1 LRGYDFW
8 YYSARKAMKNHLL
21 RFTAFLMLTGMI
33 LFELKPVSSSHA
45 QTSGYFHTQGGEI
58 LDSAGNPVIFTGINW
73 FGLETESYAPHGL
86 WARSLDSL
94 LDQIVQLGFNVIR
107 LPYSNQ
113 LFDPGSVPNGINYEL
128 NPDLKGLNGLQIM
141 DKLIADAGK
150 RGLKVILDRHRPDSH
165 AQSELWYT
173 SQYSQE
179 RWIQDWVMLAKR
191 YAGNDTVIG
200 ADLHNE
206 PHGKATWGTGDPAT
220 DWRLAA
226 EKAGNAILA
235 VNPNWLIIVQG
246 VDHIGDDWYW
256 WGGNLSGARQY
267 PVQLDVPGRLVYSTH
282 VYGPGVYPQPW
293 FSDPNFPN
301 NLPGIWESHWS
312 YLQKEGIAPVVV
324 GEFGGHSVGNDKEGV
339 WQRSLVSYLSQNR
352 ISYFYWTLNPDS
364 GDTGGVLLNDWQSVD
379 PGKKALLSGY
389 QFPLLGIE
397 QRGAQPATQ
406 LPPPAP
412 PTQTPVQQS
421 TPSGQPPDATPIT
434 SPAPPPDTP
443 SPNPGVPAV
452 QTAAS
457 PVAVTVKYH
466 SDNPVALASETKA
479 DFIIANSGSQPL
491 PLSQVELFYWISP
504 QNAAQPFEFH
514 CDWAAVGCEN
524 LVGDFHSSGSGI
536 AYLRLNFSP
545 SSPTLSAGA
554 DSGEIKIRF
563 NHPDWSEFRQDQDYS
578 FSPTTSYV
586 DWPQVALAV
595 AGKLVWGQPPG
606 QTPAASSTQ
615 LATTATLSPANLTPT
630 AAPSS
635 MAILG
640 ATSSSTQTGYPAAQA
655 QAQLPAVQNGAGAS
669 ASGLQIMPSVALG
682 SALAVL
688 AIWILYRFF
697 RRLKPKRLDD

>member
-1 LRGYDFW
+1 
-8 YYSARKAMKNHLL
+8 MKNSLSKL
-21 RFTAFLMLTGMI
+21 VAFLI
-33 LFELKPVSSSHA
+33 LAGVILLDLNPLIPSHA
-45 QTSGYFHTQGGEI
+45 QSTGYLHTQGSEI
-58 LDSAGNPVIFTGINW
+58 LDSAGDPVIFTGINW

-113 LFDPGSVPNGINYEL
+113 LFDPGSAPNGINYEL
-128 NPDLKGLNGLQIM
+128 NPDLKGLDGLQIM
-141 DKLIADAGK
+141 DKLIDGAGK

-179 RWIQDWVMLAKR
+179 RWIRDWVMLAKR

-206 PHGKATWGTGDPAT
+206 PHGKATWGGGDPAT

-256 WGGNLSGARQY
+256 WGGNLAGARQD
-267 PVQLDVPGRLVYSTH
+267 PVRLDVPGRLVYSTH

-293 FSDPNFPN
+293 FSDPNFPD
-301 NLPGIWESHWS
+301 NLPAIWESHWS

-324 GEFGGHSVGNDKEGV
+324 GEFGGRSVGEDKEGI
-339 WQRSLVSYLSQNR
+339 WQRALVSYLSRNR

-379 PGKKALLSGY
+379 PGKEALLSGY

-412 PTQTPVQQS
+412 PTQTPLQP
-421 TPSGQPPDATPIT
+421 TNPSIQFPAATPT
-434 SPAPPPDTP
+434 SPSLMLPTSTSGAPATMMPTP
-443 SPNPGVPAV
+443 
-452 QTAAS
+452 AS
-457 PVAVTVKYH
+457 GSIRVKYH
-466 SDNPVALASETKA
+466 SDNSAALARETKA
-479 DFIIANSGSQPL
+479 DFIIANSGPQPL
-491 PLSQVELFYWISP
+491 PLSQVELFYWINP
-504 QNAAQPFEFH
+504 QHDPQSLEFH
-514 CDWAAVGCEN
+514 CDWAAFGCEN
-524 LVGDFHSSGSGI
+524 LAGDFHATGGGNV
-536 AYLRLNFSP
+536 YLRLHFTAN
-545 SSPTLSAGA
+545 SPTLPAGA

-563 NHPDWSEFRQDQDYS
+563 NRSDWSDYHQDQDYS
-578 FSPTTSYV
+578 YSPTTSYV
-586 DWPQVALAV
+586 EWPQVALALD
-595 AGKLVWGQPPG
+595 GRLVWGQAPNQELPG
-606 QTPAASSTQ
+606 NVQVAGTAA
-615 LATTATLSPANLTPT
+615 LPTAGPTAVAETANPD
-630 AAPSS
+630 AAPSPTPP
-635 MAILG
+635 A
-640 ATSSSTQTGYPAAQA
+640 YPAADTQDH
-655 QAQLPAVQNGAGAS
+655 LPAAQPGGDAP
-669 ASGLQIMPSVALG
+669 ASGTQIVTSVALG
-682 SALAVL
+682 SVLGVL
-688 AIWILYRFF
+688 AIWAFYRLS
-697 RRLKPKRLDD
+697 RRLKHKNRIDNNG

>member
-1 LRGYDFW
+1 
-8 YYSARKAMKNHLL
+8 MKKHLMNL
-21 RFTAFLMLTGMI
+21 VT
-33 LFELKPVSSSHA
+33 LFVLAGVVLLALNPLSSSSA
-45 QTSGYFHTQGGEI
+45 QSSGYLHAQGGEI

-128 NPDLKGLNGLQIM
+128 NPDLKGLSGLQIM
-141 DKLIADAGK
+141 DKLIAGAGQ

-173 SQYSQE
+173 SQYNEE

-206 PHGKATWGTGDPAT
+206 PHGKATWGSGDPAT

-246 VDHIGDDWYW
+246 VDHVGDDWYW

-267 PVQLDVPGRLVYSTH
+267 PVQLDIPGRLVYSTH

-293 FSDPNFPN
+293 FSDPTFPD
-301 NLPGIWESHWS
+301 NLPAIWESHWS
-312 YLQKEGIAPVVV
+312 YLQKENIAPVVV
-324 GEFGGHSVGNDKEGV
+324 GEFGGRSVGDDKEGI
-339 WQRSLVSYLSQNR
+339 WQRTLVSYLSENR

-412 PTQTPVQQS
+412 PTPTPLPHSNPPAQTPA
-421 TPSGQPPDATPIT
+421 ATPT
-434 SPAPPPDTP
+434 SPPPPLTNP
-443 SPNPGVPAV
+443 SASPGVPTVQAV
-452 QTAAS
+452 QPSTAS
-457 PVAVTVKYH
+457 VSLKYH
-466 SDNPVALASETKA
+466 SDNPVALARETKA
-479 DFIIANSGSQPL
+479 DFIITNSGSQSL
-491 PLSQVELFYWISP
+491 PLSQVELFYWINP
-504 QNAAQPFEFH
+504 QDGLQSLEFH
-514 CDWAAVGCEN
+514 CDWAAIGCEN
-524 LVGDFHSSGSGI
+524 LAGDFSTAGGN
-536 AYLRLNFSP
+536 AYLRLHFSAA
-545 SSPTLSAGA
+545 SPTLPAGA

-563 NHPDWSEFRQDQDYS
+563 NRSDWSEFHQDQDYS
-578 FSPTTSYV
+578 YSPTTSYV
-586 DWPQVALAV
+586 EWSRVTLAIGGV
-595 AGKLVWGQPPG
+595 QLWGQSPN
-606 QTPAASSTQ
+606 QTPAASAQTT
-615 LATTATLSPANLTPT
+615 TTAVTSPSAAT
-630 AAPSS
+630 AAVAPAGPAATPSP
-635 MAILG
+635 
-640 ATSSSTQTGYPAAQA
+640 TSPGYPAPDSKG
-655 QAQLPAVQNGAGAS
+655 QLPAAQPGIGSS
-669 ASGLQIMPSVALG
+669 ASTMQIMTSVVLG
-682 SALAVL
+682 SALGIL
-688 AIWILYRFF
+688 AIWAVYRLS
-697 RRLKPKRLDD
+697 RRIKQKDDADD

>member
-1 LRGYDFW
+1 
-8 YYSARKAMKNHLL
+8 MKNLFL
-21 RFTAFLMLTGMI
+21 RFSTLLILMGVI
-33 LFELKPVSSSHA
+33 LLQLNPASSSHA
-45 QTSGYFHTQGGEI
+45 QSSGYLHTQGGEI
-58 LDSAGNPVIFTGINW
+58 LDSAGIPVIFTGINW
-73 FGLETESYAPHGL
+73 FGLETDSYAPHGL

-113 LFDPGSVPNGINYEL
+113 LLDPGSVPNGINYEL
-128 NPDLKGLNGLQIM
+128 NPNLKGMNGLQIM
-141 DKLIADAGK
+141 DKLILDAGK

-173 SQYSQE
+173 SKYSQE

-206 PHGKATWGTGDPAT
+206 PHGKATWGSGDPAT

-256 WGGNLSGARQY
+256 WGGNLSGARQD

-293 FSDPNFPN
+293 FSDPKFPD
-301 NLPGIWESHWS
+301 NLPGIWDSHWS
-312 YLQKEGIAPVVV
+312 YLQKDGIAPVVV
-324 GEFGGHSVGNDKEGV
+324 GEFGGRSVGDDKEGV
-339 WQRSLVSYLSQNR
+339 WQRTLVSYLSQNR

-412 PTQTPVQQS
+412 PTPTPALNSNPPDQPAVATS
-421 TPSGQPPDATPIT
+421 TPSPV
-434 SPAPPPDTP
+434 SPLGLP
-443 SPNPGVPAV
+443 SP
-452 QTAAS
+452 S
-457 PVAVTVKYH
+457 PVAPAIQSTAHPVDSVKVKYH
-466 SDNPVALASETKA
+466 SDNPVALARETKA
-479 DFIIANSGSQPL
+479 DFIIANSGSQPV
-491 PLSQVELFYWISP
+491 PLSQAALFYWISS
-504 QNAAQPFEFH
+504 QNASQPLEFH
-514 CDWAAVGCEN
+514 CDWAAIGCEN
-524 LVGDFHSSGSGI
+524 LAGDFHISQNGI
-536 AYLRLNFSP
+536 AYLRLSFTGA
-545 SSPTLSAGA
+545 SPTLPAGA

-563 NHPDWSEFRQDQDYS
+563 NRSDWTEFRQDQDFSY
-578 FSPTTSYV
+578 SPTTSYV
-586 DWPQVALAV
+586 DWPQVALTV
-595 AGKLVWGQPPG
+595 DGQLVWGQPPNPP
-606 QTPAASSTQ
+606 TAVVSTQ
-615 LATTATLSPANLTPT
+615 ATSTVAPAGPLD
-630 AAPSS
+630 
-635 MAILG
+635 LG
-640 ATSSSTQTGYPAAQA
+640 AVSSPTMAGYPAAEA
-655 QAQLPAVQNGAGAS
+655 QAQNPAVQTGVSAP

-682 SALAVL
+682 SALGVL
-688 AIWILYRFF
+688 ALWIAYRIS
-697 RRLKPKRLDD
+697 RRRKRKHLGD

>member
-1 LRGYDFW
+1 
-8 YYSARKAMKNHLL
+8 MKNHLL
-21 RFTAFLMLTGMI
+21 RFASLLMLAGVI
-33 LFELKPVSSSHA
+33 LLNFKPASSTYA
-45 QTSGYFHTQGGEI
+45 QSSGYLHTQGGEI
-58 LDSAGNPVIFTGINW
+58 LDSAGDPVIFTGINW

-113 LFDPGSVPNGINYEL
+113 LFDPGSLPNGINYEL

-141 DKLIADAGK
+141 DKLIAGAGQ

-191 YAGNDTVIG
+191 YAGDDTVIG

-206 PHGKATWGTGDPAT
+206 PHGQATWGSGDPAT

-246 VDHIGDDWYW
+246 VDHVGDDWYW

-293 FSDPNFPN
+293 FSDPSFPD
-301 NLPGIWESHWS
+301 NLPGIWQSHWS

-324 GEFGGHSVGNDKEGV
+324 GEFGGRSVGEDQEGV
-339 WQRSLVSYLSQNR
+339 WQRTLVSYLSQNR
-352 ISYFYWTLNPDS
+352 IGYFYWTLNPDS

-397 QRGAQPATQ
+397 QRGPQPATQ

-412 PTQTPVQQS
+412 PTPTSAQQPNP
-421 TPSGQPPDATPIT
+421 TAQPLAATPT
-434 SPAPPPDTP
+434 PAPAPPADI
-443 SPNPGVPAV
+443 SASPGVPDI
-452 QTAAS
+452 QAAAPAAGS
-457 PVAVTVKYH
+457 VEVKYH
-466 SDNPVALASETKA
+466 SDNPVALVRETKA
-479 DFIIANSGSQPL
+479 DFIIANTGSQPL
-491 PLSQVELFYWISP
+491 PLSQVELFYWIDP
-504 QNAAQPFEFH
+504 QQDPQTLEFH
-514 CDWAAVGCEN
+514 CDWAAIGCEN
-524 LVGDFHSSGSGI
+524 LAGDFHTNAGES
-536 AYLRLNFSP
+536 AYLRLHFTGASP
-545 SSPTLSAGA
+545 VLPAGA

-563 NHPDWSEFRQDQDYS
+563 NRSDWSEFHQDQDYS
-578 FSPTTSYV
+578 YSPTTAYI
-586 DWPQVALAV
+586 DWPQVALSV
-595 AGKLVWGQPPG
+595 AGRLIWGQPPNQA
-606 QTPAASSTQ
+606 QTTSPPA
-615 LATTATLSPANLTPT
+615 TPT
-630 AAPSS
+630 AAPPLASS
-635 MAILG
+635 P
-640 ATSSSTQTGYPAAQA
+640 TPPGYPLAESQGQPPAAQ
-655 QAQLPAVQNGAGAS
+655 PGAAGS
-669 ASGLQIMPSVALG
+669 PSGSQVVTSLALG
-682 SALAVL
+682 SALGIV
-688 AIWILYRFF
+688 AIWAVYRLS
-697 RRLKPKRLDD
+697 RRLRRKDHREN